1 VKMSLMER
9 VTLTTKELK
18 RVQVVQ
24 GMQER
29 RIKGAEA
36 AQLLGLSLRQVW
48 RLAKTYREKGA
59 IGMIHG
65 NRGRT
70 SPRRIS
76 NTVRTRLLELARTV
90 YQDYNDQHLT
100 EKLAE
105 DHGIELSRPT
115 VRRIRRAAGLG
126 SPRKRRAPR
135 HRKRRERFPQAG
147 MLLQMDGSNHRWLE
161 GRGPRLTLIAAIDD
175 ATSRVVGALF
185 REEEDTAGYM
195 MVLEAISRSHGLPMA
210 IYADRHTIF
219 QSPKEPTIEEQL
231 AGIFPRSQ
239 LGRML
244 HELDIQYIPAYS
256 PQAKGRVERLF
267 GTLQDR
273 LVKTLRE
280 ANASSLEEANQALKA
295 FLPRFNRRFSRK
307 AQQPGSAYRP
317 WPPTLHRRDT
327 FCFKYSRTVS
337 NDNTISFGG
346 CNLPIPPGPKRRS
359 YARAQVQV
367 RHHPNGQL
375 SIFHQGQRLAT
386 FEPSDAAPLRV
397 GRFEPAASRRGTSHM
412 ETVQSLRR

>member
-1 VKMSLMER
+1 MER

-18 RVQVVQ
+18 RVQVLQ
-24 GMQER
+24 GVQER
-29 RIKGAEA
+29 RIKGVEA
-36 AQLLGLSLRQVW
+36 AQLLELSLRQVW

-59 IGMIHG
+59 VGVVHG

-70 SPRRIS
+70 SPRRVS
-76 NTVRTRLLELARTV
+76 DTVRTRLLELARTV

-105 DHGIELSRPT
+105 DHGIDLSRST

-135 HRKRRERFPQAG
+135 HRKRRERYPQAG
-147 MLLQMDGSNHRWLE
+147 MLLQMDGSNHQWLE

-185 REEEDTAGYM
+185 RQEEDTAGYM
-195 MVLEAISRSHGLPMA
+195 MVLEAISRTHGLPMA

-219 QSPKEPTIEEQL
+219 QSPKIPTLEEQL
-231 AGIFPRSQ
+231 AGVSPRSQ

-244 HELDIQYIPAYS
+244 DELDIQYIPAHS

-267 GTLQDR
+267 QTLQDR
-273 LVKTLRE
+273 LVKKLRE
-280 ANASSLEEANQALKA
+280 TDAHTLEEANRALHDFLIHFNARFTQKA
-295 FLPRFNRRFSRK
+295 P
-307 AQQPGSAYRP
+307 QPGSAYRP
-317 WPPTLHRRDT
+317 WPRSLRRQDL
-327 FCFKYSRTVS
+327 FCFKYSRTVG

-367 RHHPNGQL
+367 RHHLNGQL
-375 SIFHQGQRLAT
+375 SIHYQGERLTT
-386 FEPSDAAPLRV
+386 FKPSDAAPLRV
-397 GRFEPAASRRGTSHM
+397 GQFMPATSQRRTGRDGDRSIPKSMISKH
-412 ETVQSLRR
+412 